1 MNAAG
6 NSRGIKGYV
15 HTQPRV
21 KFRLIGSVVLGSIV
35 LFQGGI
41 FAVSETPKT
50 AANANDALPD
60 APQAQTDG
68 RADLTIRALPANVMR
83 DQAATWTSPFRIRGR
98 DLIIVAPLVLATGA
112 AIATDR
118 RTLRDVVS
126 LDKAFNN
133 DNTNASNAMI
143 GGFIAA
149 PVILYGVGHF
159 NDNEHARETGLL
171 GAEAL
176 IDGVVVEQGMKL
188 IFWRERPYQD
198 QGRGRFFQSSA
209 GVDSSFPSSHSVL
222 AWSTAAVI
230 AGEYHNPWA
239 QVLVYTGAAGVS
251 FTRLMGQQ
259 HFPSDVL
266 VGSAAGWLVGH
277 YVYKHRHR
285 WEGKHSDLRAVSR

>member
-1 MNAAG
+1 MFGAG
-6 NSRGIKGYV
+6 IS
-15 HTQPRV
+15 
-21 KFRLIGSVVLGSIV
+21 
-35 LFQGGI
+35 
-41 FAVSETPKT
+41 AVSETPKT
-50 AANANDALPD
+50 NPNPSDALPD
-60 APQAQTDG
+60 APQAQTHG
-68 RADLTIRALPANVMR
+68 QSDLTIRALPANVLK
-83 DQAATWTSPFRIRGR
+83 DQAAIWTSPFHIRGR
-98 DLIIVAPLVLATGA
+98 DLMIVAPLVLATGA

-118 RTLRDVVS
+118 RALRDVVS
-126 LDKAFNN
+126 LDPAFNN
-133 DNTNASNAMI
+133 DNTNASNVMI

-159 NDNEHARETGLL
+159 RDNEHARETGLL

-176 IDGVVVEQGMKL
+176 VDGVVVEQGMKL

-198 QGRGRFFQSSA
+198 LGRGRFFQSSA

-222 AWSTAAVI
+222 AWSAAAVI
-230 AGEYHNPWA
+230 AGEYHNPWT
-239 QVLVYTGAAGVS
+239 QILVYSGAAGIS

-285 WEGKHSDLRAVSR
+285 WHEKQSNSYHVTR